1 MNTLVWDTLV
11 VNPYSLIINV
21 IIALLIEVYGYWLD
35 SRWKFSE
42 RMTAQ
47 ILYWFMLLII
57 IRTIILFIAFY
68 FFVLSSY
75 CLVKKSESFI
85 RKINLS

>member
-1 MNTLVWDTLV
+1 MFECNEYD
-11 VNPYSLIINV
+11 SI
-21 IIALLIEVYGYWLD
+21 GYTSTKSIRFNNKCYNCLANRSTWLD

-42 RMTAQ
+42 RMAAQ
-47 ILYWFMLLII
+47 ILYWFMLIG

-75 CLVKKSESFI
+75 CLAKKS
-85 RKINLS
+85 